1 VTDERNEA
9 GAGGLTVLVVEDEGD
24 IRALLRAVLE
34 AEGYRVVEASTGR
47 DAVAVA
53 AETRPRLIL
62 MDISLPLLDGLSAT
76 RLIKADEALRDVPV
90 LAVSAYDSVRRRAV
104 RAGCTDLV
112 AKPIDLDKLKAT
124 VRRLITP
131 PPPAAT
137 E

>member
-1 VTDERNEA
+1 MTDERNEA
-9 GAGGLTVLVVEDEGD
+9 GAGGPTVLVVEDDAD
-24 IRALLRAVLE
+24 IRALLRVVLE

-47 DAVAVA
+47 DAVVVA

-76 RLIKADEALRDVPV
+76 RMIKADAALGDVPV

-104 RAGCTDLV
+104 RAGCSDLI
-112 AKPIDLDKLKAT
+112 AKPIDLDELKAA
-124 VRRLITP
+124 VRRLLNR

-137 E
+137 G